1 MKIPKEDD
9 VEFISVNLS
18 MTVFSGSIILLFL
31 KIYLT
36 QNILGTI

>member
-36 QNILGTI
+36 QKILGTI